1 MELFKGAGVAL
12 ITPFNEDGS
21 VDFAS
26 LENLIEFQIQNGTN
40 AIICLGTTG
49 EPSTMTLSEKTSIMK
64 FFKEKINGRVPMI
77 VGTGANCTQTAVDN
91 TKLAEQ
97 IGADGILAVTPYY
110 NKCSQ
115 LGLIEYYKDLHNA
128 TSLPIIAYNVPGRTG
143 VNILPTTFK
152 KMVENGSVVAIK
164 EASGNMSQIME
175 VANIIKNELD
185 GKAYLYSGDDGL
197 TLPILAVGGSGV
209 ISVASNCVPD
219 LMSGI
224 TNAYFNGN
232 IELAQKLQLGLCDL
246 IKALFME
253 VNPTPVKKACNLLGL
268 CSDYLRKPLLSMEEK
283 NVPVLQNALCKAQKL
298 KELL

>member
-49 EPSTMTLSEKTSIMK
+49 EPSTMTLDEKTSIMK

-77 VGTGANCTQTAVDN
+77 VGTGANCTQTAIEN
-91 TKLAEQ
+91 TKLAEK

-128 TSLPIIAYNVPGRTG
+128 TRLPIIAYNVPGRTG
-143 VNILPTTFK
+143 VNILPATFK